1 MVTTS
6 KLKFIEHRGENLN
19 PEDPLTLYSD
29 SLSNEWCLHQA
40 FTSKRS
46 YIFSAALNVLLQE
59 SIKDYDG
66 NQRCLRGVGLHS
78 FFFVVV
84 LFSRHFLRRVNE

>member
-29 SLSNEWCLHQA
+29 SLSNE
-40 FTSKRS
+40 
-46 YIFSAALNVLLQE
+46 
-59 SIKDYDG
+59 
-66 NQRCLRGVGLHS
+66 
-78 FFFVVV
+78 
-84 LFSRHFLRRVNE
+84 